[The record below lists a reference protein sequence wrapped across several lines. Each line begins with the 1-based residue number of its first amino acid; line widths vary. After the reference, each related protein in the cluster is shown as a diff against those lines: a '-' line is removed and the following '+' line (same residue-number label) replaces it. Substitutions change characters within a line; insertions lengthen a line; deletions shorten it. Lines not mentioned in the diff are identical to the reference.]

1 VERSVIFGYV
11 LHRSRRVP
19 MAAGA
24 EGRANMVFTQVTIG
38 PLGGLR
44 DVVRLSSLLLF
55 IIYAFLACN
64 ESVLDQDR
72 GSRGQEVLWSSR
84 ADARAQ

>member
-1 VERSVIFGYV
+1 MERSVIFGYV

-44 DVVRLSSLLLF
+44 DVVRLVPELLSA
-55 IIYAFLACN
+55 YAAPLLEVAG
-64 ESVLDQDR
+64 SV
-72 GSRGQEVLWSSR
+72 
-84 ADARAQ
+84 